1 MAGAAMNREKAK
13 ALLPIITAFA
23 EGKTI
28 QLRYGKDDWCE
39 AFSPDWTADVDRY
52 RVKREPREYGII
64 LRKDGSVVRACPL
77 SMLDGEVADYNRT
90 GARQSMP
97 YTGIVVVEKM

>member
-1 MAGAAMNREKAK
+1 MNVEKAK

-28 QLRYGKDDWCE
+28 QLKYSKDEWCE
-39 AFSPDWTADVDRY
+39 ALSPDWTADADRY
-52 RVKREPREYGII
+52 RVKPAPREFGII
-64 LRKDGSVVRACPL
+64 LRKDGTMVCAVQTAAL
-77 SMLDGEVADYNRT
+77 NVEVAHFNVY

-97 YTGIVVVEKM
+97 YTGIVVVEQL